1 MKSKRTPVLTFI
13 SNNTKIKGELT
24 FEGNVRLDNYL
35 EGNINSDSGL
45 LIIGEQAM
53 IIGDIKAETVV
64 IIGTVNGSVEALD
77 CVEVSASGKVTG
89 NICAPHVNFEPGSVF
104 VGRCTIGARP
114 KAVESLPEITA
125 GQIEDDAGNA
135 LAMQEQEQEQAAERS
150 SAVEVSAE

>member
-1 MKSKRTPVLTFI
+1 MKTKRTPVLTFI

-64 IIGTVNGSVEALD
+64 IIGTVKGSVEAMD
-77 CVEVSASGKVTG
+77 CVEVSANGKVTG

-104 VGRCTIGARP
+104 VGRCIIGARP
-114 KAVESLPEITA
+114 KAPVESLPEITVVE
-125 GQIEDDAGNA
+125 IEDDADNV
-135 LAMQEQEQEQAAERS
+135 LAAPEQKQAAEGS
-150 SAVEVSAE
+150 SVTEVVTE